1 MNIKKIGLTALAAS
15 LVSTSASFA
24 GELTATGAASIT
36 VENYSTVTR
45 NAGVA
50 YSMADSVTL
59 AGSTELDNGLTVSMS
74 FELDAGGDASP
85 GSFDDHSVSI
95 SSDGLGTFKFSGNSG
110 SSAVSAIDATA
121 AGDVFDTFDTKVGGA
136 SASTAETATAAG
148 DAAMLTSPGGGNTML
163 YTLPAFVDGL
173 SVSASYTPQGSNAA
187 SSSAFG
193 GTYTGVEGL
202 SISYGVGSNDGSAGT
217 ANNADVTTMKATYA
231 YGPVTLG
238 YSDHEFDS
246 ATATRDQDV
255 QSYSVAYTVTD
266 GISVTYGT
274 ETFDSGETAIDA
286 EYSKVSVAYTSGGMT
301 VTAVSAEGENISYST
316 DTAEDVDYWGLTV
329 AFAF

>member
-24 GELTATGAASIT
+24 GELSASGAASIT
-36 VENYSTVTR
+36 VENWSKELR
-45 NAGVA
+45 NSGVS
-50 YSMADSVTL
+50 YSMADSVNLT
-59 AGSTELDNGLTVSMS
+59 GSTELDNGLTVSMA
-74 FELDAGGDASP
+74 FELDAGADSTP
-85 GSFDDHSVSI
+85 GSFDDHSISI
-95 SSDGLGTFKFSGNSG
+95 SSDGLGTFVFSGNSG

-121 AGDVFDTFDTKVGGA
+121 AGDIFDTFDGKVG
-136 SASTAETATAAG
+136 TAETATSVG
-148 DAAMLTSPGGGNTML
+148 DAVMLTSPGGGNTML

-173 SVSASYTPQGSNAA
+173 SVSASYTPQGTNAE

-193 GTYTGVEGL
+193 GTYTGIEGL
-202 SISYGVGSNDGSAGT
+202 SISYGVGTNDGAAGT
-217 ANNADVTTMKATYA
+217 ANNADVTTMKASYA
-231 YGPVTLG
+231 YGPVTLA

-246 ATATRDQDV
+246 ATATRDQDTT
-255 QSYSVAYTVTD
+255 SYSIAYTVTD

-274 ETFDSGETAIDA
+274 ETIDSGETAIDA

-301 VTAVSAEGENISYST
+301 VTAVSAEAENVNYST
-316 DTAEDVDYWGLTV
+316 TSSEDVDYWGLTV

>member
-24 GELTATGAASIT
+24 GEMTASGAASIT
-36 VENYSTVTR
+36 VENYSGTLR

-74 FELDAGGDASP
+74 FELDAGADAGP

-110 SSAVSAIDATA
+110 SSAVSAIDGTA

-148 DAAMLTSPGGGNTML
+148 DAAMLTSPGGANTML

-173 SVSASYTPQGSNAA
+173 SVSASYTPQGSNAE

-202 SISYGVGSNDGSAGT
+202 SVSYGVGTNDGAAGT
-217 ANNADVTTMKATYA
+217 ANNADVTTMKASYA
-231 YGPVTLG
+231 YGPVTLA

-255 QSYSVAYTVTD
+255 TSYSIAYTVTD

-301 VTAVSAEGENISYST
+301 ITAVSAEGENISYST
-316 DTAEDVDYWGLTV
+316 AAAEDVDYWGLTV

>member
-24 GELTATGAASIT
+24 GEMTASGAASIT
-36 VENYSTVTR
+36 VENYSGTLR

-74 FELDAGGDASP
+74 FELDAGADASP

-110 SSAVSAIDATA
+110 SSAVSAIDGTA

-148 DAAMLTSPGGGNTML
+148 DAAMLTSPGGANTML

-173 SVSASYTPQGSNAA
+173 SVSASYTPQGSNAE

-193 GTYTGVEGL
+193 GTYTGIEGL
-202 SISYGVGSNDGSAGT
+202 SISYGVGTNDGAAGT
-217 ANNADVTTMKATYA
+217 ANNADVTTMKASYA
-231 YGPVTLG
+231 YGPVTLA

-255 QSYSVAYTVTD
+255 TSYSIAYTVTD

-301 VTAVSAEGENISYST
+301 ITAVSAEGENISYST
-316 DTAEDVDYWGLTV
+316 AAAEDVDYWGLTV

>member
-24 GELTATGAASIT
+24 GEMTATGAASIT
-36 VENYSTVTR
+36 VENYSGTLR

-74 FELDAGGDASP
+74 FELDAGADATP

-136 SASTAETATAAG
+136 SASSAETATSAG

-163 YTLPAFVDGL
+163 YTLPSFVDGL

-255 QSYSVAYTVTD
+255 TSYSIAYTVTD